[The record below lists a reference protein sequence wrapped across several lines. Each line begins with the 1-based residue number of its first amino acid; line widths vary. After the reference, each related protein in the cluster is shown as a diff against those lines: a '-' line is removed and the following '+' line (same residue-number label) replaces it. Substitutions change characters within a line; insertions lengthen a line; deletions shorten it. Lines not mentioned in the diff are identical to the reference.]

1 MKLRI
6 YCCFVLL
13 LAFACV
19 RAQTKETRY
28 IDSLKATL
36 TNKEQPD
43 SNLANSYNRLA
54 EAYRYVDVDKNREY
68 AQLAIKLSRSPL
80 YAHGLSTGY
89 NLLAQSYENQ
99 GLFGEAIIYYDSSL
113 YVSRAANDSS
123 QQAKVLL
130 NIANVFNATADYG
143 TSGEY
148 IMKSLEIQEALN
160 DTFGIAVCRLTL
172 GNVQYG
178 QSNYTSAIFN
188 YITALKMNRSS
199 AKNRSFE
206 ASTLGNIGAIM
217 VEQER
222 YDSALYFFRQAEV
235 LFRQMGVTAK
245 VASSMNNV
253 GSCLFHLGKLDS
265 ALHYLWTAKSMNE
278 EFQRPGPLSTSL
290 LILGDINDSLGN
302 RDSAFYYY
310 RRALH
315 LCQQYSLKEELLKTY
330 KCLTDEFEKTNAS
343 DSALFYLKK
352 YVDLNELLH
361 GEEQNR
367 RLDQI
372 SQNKII
378 RDNEQDAELSEAK
391 SVIAQEEL
399 SNKISLLAGGVAV
412 LILLSLLLF
421 TRFRSKQQIAKVLEN
436 KNREITTQKDEIT
449 DSINY
454 ARRIQDSILAPVHA
468 IKKVIPESFILY
480 MPKDVVSGDFYWVE
494 EENGQR
500 IFAAV
505 DCTGHGVPGALM
517 SVVGFNL
524 LNRAVKEM
532 HLTKPSDIL
541 RELDYG
547 VNKLLR
553 QSESGDTVKD
563 GMDISIC
570 SYNPETRLLQ
580 YAGVFNPLYIVRD
593 GQISQVKA
601 DKSPIG
607 VNVDGV
613 VDFYTNHE
621 IPMLPGDMIYLFS
634 DGYADQFGGPHGKK
648 YKYKKM
654 RELMIHISAKSVE
667 EQEVALRGDF
677 NYWKGS
683 LEQVDDVLII
693 GMRIS

>member
-1 MKLRI
+1 MNR
-6 YCCFVLL
+6 VLFAL
-13 LAFACV
+13 LFFLMNAALFA
-19 RAQTKETRY
+19 QQKETPY
-28 IDSLKATL
+28 IDSLKASL
-36 TNKEQPD
+36 LNKEQAD
-43 SNLANSYNRLA
+43 SNLANTYNRLA
-54 EAYRYVDVDKNREY
+54 EAYRYIDSDKNREY
-68 AQLAIKLSRSPL
+68 ALKAIKSSRTPL
-80 YAHGLSTGY
+80 YPHGLAMGY

-99 GLFGEAIIYYDSSL
+99 GLYGEAIVYFDSSL

-130 NIANVFNATADYG
+130 NIANVYNATADYG
-143 TSGEY
+143 TSAEY
-148 IMKSLEIQEALN
+148 IMKSMEIQEALN

-178 QSNYTSAIFN
+178 QSNYKSAVVN
-188 YITALKMNRSS
+188 YITALELNHLS
-199 AKNRSFE
+199 ANNKVFE

-217 VEQER
+217 VEQGR

-235 LFRQMGVTAK
+235 IFHQMNAK
-245 VASSMNNV
+245 AKIASTMNNV
-253 GSCLFHLGKLDS
+253 GSCLFHLGQMDS

-278 EFQRPGPLSTSL
+278 ELQRPDPLATSL
-290 LILGDINDSLGN
+290 MILGDINDSLGN
-302 RDSAFYYY
+302 TDSAFYYY
-310 RRALH
+310 RRALQ
-315 LCQQYSLKEELLKTY
+315 LSTQYNLKEEMLKSY
-330 KCLTDEFEKTNAS
+330 KCLADEFEKTGTS

-367 RLDQI
+367 KMDQI
-372 SQNKII
+372 NQNKII
-378 RDNEQDAELSEAK
+378 RDKEQEAQLNEAK
-391 SVIAQEEL
+391 SLMSEEKL
-399 SNKISLLAGGVAV
+399 RNKISMLAGGVAI
-412 LILLSLLLF
+412 LILLSLLLYS
-421 TRFRSKQQIAKVLEN
+421 RFRTKQQVANVLAN
-436 KNREITTQKDEIT
+436 KNREITHQKDEIT

-454 ARRIQDSILAPVHA
+454 AKRIQDSILAPIHVV
-468 IKKVIPESFILY
+468 KQVIPESFILY

-494 EENGQR
+494 EENGHR
-500 IFAAV
+500 IFASV

-532 HLTKPSDIL
+532 HLTKPSEIL

-553 QSESGDTVKD
+553 QSDEGSTVKD
-563 GMDISIC
+563 GMDISLC

-593 GQISQVKA
+593 GQLSQVKA

-613 VDFYTNHE
+613 VDSYTNHE
-621 IPMLPGDMIYLFS
+621 IPMFPGDMVYLFS
-634 DGYADQFGGPHGKK
+634 DGYADQFGGPQGKK
-648 YKYKKM
+648 LKYKRL
-654 RELMIHISAKSVE
+654 RELLIQVCDKSVD
-667 EQEVALRGDF
+667 EQETTLRGEF
-677 NYWKGS
+677 NYWKGG

-693 GMRIS
+693 GMRVK

>member
-1 MKLRI
+1 MNR
-6 YCCFVLL
+6 FVSCLILL
-13 LAFACV
+13 IASAGL

-28 IDSLKATL
+28 IDSLKASL
-36 TNKEQPD
+36 NNKEQPD
-43 SNLANSYNRLA
+43 SNLANTYNRLA
-54 EAYRYVDVDKNREY
+54 EAYRYVDIDKNREY
-68 AQLAIKLSRSPL
+68 AQLAIKSSRTPL
-80 YAHGLSTGY
+80 YSHGLAMGY

-99 GLFGEAIIYYDSSL
+99 GLFGEAIVYFDSSL

-130 NIANVFNATADYG
+130 NIANVYNATADYG
-143 TSGEY
+143 TSAEY
-148 IMKSLEIQEALN
+148 IMKSMEIQEALN

-178 QSNYTSAIFN
+178 QSNYKAAVVN
-188 YITALKMNRSS
+188 YITALEMNR
-199 AKNRSFE
+199 RSENNKVFE

-235 LFRQMGVTAK
+235 IFRQMNANAK
-245 VASSMNNV
+245 IASTMNNV
-253 GSCLFHLGKLDS
+253 GSCLFHLGQLDS
-265 ALHYLWTAKSMNE
+265 ALHYLWIAKSMNE
-278 EFQRPGPLSTSL
+278 ELQRPGPLATSL
-290 LILGDINDSLGN
+290 MVLGDINDSLGN

-310 RRALH
+310 RRAFH
-315 LCQQYSLKEELLKTY
+315 LSAQYNLKAELLKSY
-330 KCLTDEFEKTNAS
+330 KCLADEFEKVHAS

-352 YVDLNELLH
+352 YIELNELLH

-367 RLDQI
+367 KMDQI
-372 SQNKII
+372 NQNKII
-378 RDNEQDAELSEAK
+378 RDKEQDAELNEAK

-399 SNKISLLAGGVAV
+399 RNKVSMLAGGVAV
-412 LILLSLLLF
+412 LILLSFLLF

-436 KNREITTQKDEIT
+436 KNREITNQKDEIT

-494 EENGQR
+494 EENGQQ

-563 GMDISIC
+563 GMDISLC

-580 YAGVFNPLYIVRD
+580 YAGVFNPLYIVRN

-654 RELMIHISAKSVE
+654 RELMIDISAKSVE
-667 EQEVALRGDF
+667 EQEITLRGDF

-693 GMRIS
+693 GMRIR